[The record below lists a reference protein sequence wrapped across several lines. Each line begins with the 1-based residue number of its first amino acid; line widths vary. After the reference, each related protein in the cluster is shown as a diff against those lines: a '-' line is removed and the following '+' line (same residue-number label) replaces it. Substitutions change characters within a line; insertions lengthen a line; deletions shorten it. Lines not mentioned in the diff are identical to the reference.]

1 MNRLD
6 DQSTLTSS
14 DKALNTRQKASI
26 SLILFGLFVFLLIP
40 IHSVELADYS
50 GTTFQEF
57 RDEITCGVER
67 CYIKVSIVDLWTCDY
82 EVQPPSTNVYCAP
95 DAKKT
100 GTTAGIL
107 SISISV
113 LLMAYS
119 LKFFSEPRKTES
131 PDYDD

>member
-57 RDEITCGVER
+57 QDEITCGVER
-67 CYIKVSIVDLWTCDY
+67 CYIKASIVDLWTCDY
-82 EVQPPSTNVYCAP
+82 EVQLPSTNVYCTP

-107 SISISV
+107 SISISG

-119 LKFFSEPRKTES
+119 LKFFSGPRETKSFDCEE
-131 PDYDD
+131 

>member
-6 DQSTLTSS
+6 DHPTPTSS
-14 DKALNTRQKASI
+14 DKALNTRQRGSI
-26 SLILFGLFVFLLIP
+26 SVILFGLFVFLLIP

-57 RDEITCGVER
+57 QDEITCGVER
-67 CYIKVSIVDLWTCDY
+67 CYIKASIVDLWTCGY
-82 EVQPPSTNVYCAP
+82 EAQHPSKNVYCTT
-95 DAKKT
+95 DANKS
-100 GTTAGIL
+100 GTTVGIL

-119 LKFFSEPRKTES
+119 LKFFSDPDEIES
-131 PDYDD
+131 LDCE

>member
-1 MNRLD
+1 MNPSD
-6 DQSTLTSS
+6 DETAITSS
-14 DKALNTRQKASI
+14 DKVLNTRQKGSI
-26 SLILFGLFVFLLIP
+26 SLILFGLFIFLFIP
-40 IHSVELADYS
+40 IHSIEIADYS

-82 EVQPPSTNVYCAP
+82 EAQRPSTDVYCTT
-95 DAKKT
+95 DANKS
-100 GTTAGIL
+100 GTTVGIL

-119 LKFFSEPRKTES
+119 LKFFSGPDEIES
-131 PDYDD
+131 LDCEE